1 MESGGSNGYGNAGC
15 EEGCVVRHLVWEG
28 SEEGGA
34 GGEGGLATL
43 EVDPFIRLC
52 RATIVLG

>member
-1 MESGGSNGYGNAGC
+1 MDMAMRDARK
-15 EEGCVVRHLVWEG
+15 VVLCAIWFGRGVKR
-28 SEEGGA
+28 GA